1 MRKLVSEAG
10 YIAALAMDDADE
22 KFPGESENLLAIE
35 SFKQSRLDELVDR
48 ALGGNPIICSP
59 KS

>member
-22 KFPGESENLLAIE
+22 KFAGESENLLAIE
-35 SFKQSRLDELVDR
+35 RFSQSRLDELVDK
-48 ALGGNPIICSP
+48 ASGGNPITCSQ
-59 KS
+59 